1 MKLNGMSLWA
11 VLIAVALLVPA
22 YAFAGKPEQETIGT
36 RSEKDMKILVAYFSR
51 RGQNYASGEIVE
63 LKIGNTEAVAKMI
76 QAKLG
81 ADLFEI
87 KTVKPYPLDY
97 RQTTEV
103 AKQEQR
109 KDARPKLT
117 ASVQNFGQYEVVIL
131 GYPNWWGTM
140 PMAVKTFLE
149 SYDFAGKTIAPF
161 CTHEG
166 SGLGMSVTDIKRLCP
181 KAQVLK
187 GLAIHGTHAQEA
199 GKEVEAWLKKI
210 GVAK

>member
-1 MKLNGMSLWA
+1 
-11 VLIAVALLVPA
+11 
-22 YAFAGKPEQETIGT
+22 
-36 RSEKDMKILVAYFSR
+36 MKILVAYFSR

-97 RQTTEV
+97 KQTTEV
-103 AKQEQR
+103 AKREQR
-109 KDARPKLT
+109 EDARPELT
-117 ASVQNFGQYEVVIL
+117 ASIQNFGQYDMVIL

-187 GLAIHGTHAQEA
+187 GLAIHGTHAQES
-199 GKEVEAWLKKI
+199 GKDVDAWLKKI